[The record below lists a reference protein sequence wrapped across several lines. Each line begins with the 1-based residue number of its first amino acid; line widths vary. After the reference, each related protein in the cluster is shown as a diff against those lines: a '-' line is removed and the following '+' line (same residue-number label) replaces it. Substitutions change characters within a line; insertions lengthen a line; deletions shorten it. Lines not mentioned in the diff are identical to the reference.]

1 MTTTDGRFGLSTRLF
16 LDERLDE
23 RHIAEIARSGFS
35 AIELVAHRPH
45 FDPTDLTAAPRL
57 ASWLATCAVELHSIT
72 AVTASSVASGDDA
85 ARARAVDEV
94 RAAIDVA
101 RHVRFRHVVVHL
113 GTPTAAARPGDN
125 QPGAARRSLEAIV
138 EAATDAGVRVAVEVL
153 PNALSNPDALVRL
166 IEEDLDELD
175 LGICLDYGHAHM
187 MGDLAD
193 VIEAVSGYVSTTHVH
208 DNRRRGD
215 DHLPPFSGSIDWDA
229 AMMETQKIGY
239 DGRLVLEVD
248 AHGSPLL
255 TLAQCAAARERLQQA
270 FEWIS

>member
-23 RHIAEIARSGFS
+23 RHIVEIARSGFS

-45 FDPTDLTAAPRL
+45 FDTTDLTAPGRL
-57 ASWLATCAVELHSIT
+57 ASWLASCAVELHSIT

-113 GTPTAAARPGDN
+113 GTPTTTARPGDN
-125 QPGAARRSLEAIV
+125 QPAAARRSLEAIV
-138 EAATDAGVRVAVEVL
+138 GAATEAGVRVAVEVL
-153 PNALSNPDALVRL
+153 PNALSNADALVRL

-187 MGDLAD
+187 MGDLAE
-193 VIEAVSGYVSTTHVH
+193 VIETVSGHVSTTHVH
-208 DNRRRGD
+208 DNRRRDD

-239 DGRLVLEVD
+239 DGRLILEVD
-248 AHGSPLL
+248 AHGSPSV
-255 TLAQCAAARERLQQA
+255 TLAQCAAARQRLQQA
-270 FEWIS
+270 FEWPS